1 MIKSIFDTYDTTIL
15 ITIFII
21 LFLLESKF
29 QLRKRV
35 QNRWKR
41 IVINFIVSIPSF
53 ALLRLLFIPV
63 MVWLAVENQ
72 SWQIGL
78 NYLFAAPFVISYS
91 ISFLL
96 LDYSNYIWHVLLHK
110 LPFMWRFH
118 LVHHS
123 GLDLDITTA
132 FRFHF
137 GEMIGSVFFRG
148 AAIILI
154 GASPMMVLIYEIT
167 FEAATQFH
175 HSNIKLPFKF
185 EKILNILIVTPRMY
199 GIHHSIIKRETDSNY
214 SIIFSFWD
222 RIHKTARL
230 NIRKGNKPYQLS
242 KVLHRQ
248 CKLIGSKIIK
258 TGLWGYRYENRT
270 SISILQLT
278 FEYSRKQVLY
288 ICKKY
293 DLSAF
298 TPIIAQ

>member
-1 MIKSIFDTYDTTIL
+1 MIKSIFDSYGTPVL
-15 ITIFII
+15 LSIFVI

-35 QNRWKR
+35 QGRWKR
-41 IVINFIVSIPSF
+41 ILINFIVSIPAF

-63 MVWLAVENQ
+63 MMWLAVENQ

-78 NYLFAAPFVISYS
+78 NYLFTAPFFINSI

-96 LDYSNYIWHVLLHK
+96 LDYSNYIWHILLHK

-123 GLDLDITTA
+123 DLDLDITTA

-148 AAIILI
+148 AAVILI
-154 GASPMMVLIYEIT
+154 GASPIMVLIYEIA

-185 EKILNILIVTPRMY
+185 EKILNFLIVTPRMH
-199 GIHHSIIKRETDSNY
+199 GIHHSMIKRETDSNY

-222 RIHKTARL
+222 RIHKTVRL
-230 NIRKGNKPYQLS
+230 NIHQNEIVTGVPSYADERELTIVNLLKLPFTKIRNWKMNGRFENKNNNNLLP
-242 KVLHRQ
+242 
-248 CKLIGSKIIK
+248 
-258 TGLWGYRYENRT
+258 
-270 SISILQLT
+270 
-278 FEYSRKQVLY
+278 
-288 ICKKY
+288 
-293 DLSAF
+293 
-298 TPIIAQ
+298 